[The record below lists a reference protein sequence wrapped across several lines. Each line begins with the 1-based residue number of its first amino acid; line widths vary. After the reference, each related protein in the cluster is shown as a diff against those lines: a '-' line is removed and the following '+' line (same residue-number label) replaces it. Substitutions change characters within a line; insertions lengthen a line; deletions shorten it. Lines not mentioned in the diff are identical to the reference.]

1 VLHFDKVIQFQEVL
15 EYYTVRLARSKLV
28 IDIKT
33 AVFWDVTIP
42 YFYPEGNFVPMALH

>member
-1 VLHFDKVIQFQEVL
+1 VDIFDVFTKLCYILTIVIQLQEVL

-33 AVFWDVTIP
+33 AVLWDVILP
-42 YFYPEGNFVPMALH
+42 

>member
-1 VLHFDKVIQFQEVL
+1 VDIFDVFTKLCYILANVIQLQEVL

-33 AVFWDVTIP
+33 AVFRDVILP
-42 YFYPEGNFVPMALH
+42 